1 MTNAYDHSD
10 LSQEQQEH
18 IEELRAA
25 VQAQD
30 ELSDN
35 EKHWADQANSYR
47 RYLVAHKWNPT
58 IALEK
63 LLATLEWR
71 RTYKPESISIEDVW
85 EEAQE
90 KIIYTN
96 GKDKEGR
103 PIMVF
108 KKRGTLHDPAMQL
121 RLFVFMLEEAI
132 RRMDHGIYQFV
143 LILDMQE
150 LASANSPPLPSTL
163 ELLRTLSGH
172 YPERMKIAF
181 FTHQPFVFTV
191 LYNLVYPFLDQRQR
205 NKLNFLGSSN
215 FVKLQDWIDDD
226 QLERKYGGTSDF
238 DFDPSVFLKTP

>member
-1 MTNAYDHSD
+1 M
-10 LSQEQQEH
+10 
-18 IEELRAA
+18 
-25 VQAQD
+25 
-30 ELSDN
+30 
-35 EKHWADQANSYR
+35 
-47 RYLVAHKWNPT
+47 
-58 IALEK
+58 
-63 LLATLEWR
+63 
-71 RTYKPESISIEDVW
+71 W

-181 FTHQPFVFTV
+181 FTHQPFVFTGTGC
-191 LYNLVYPFLDQRQR
+191 DAKHSAIQ
-205 NKLNFLGSSN
+205 LGVS
-215 FVKLQDWIDDD
+215 VPGPATAEQT
-226 QLERKYGGTSDF
+226 QLSR
-238 DFDPSVFLKTP
+238 